1 LKKSWW
7 ESFINLRSL
16 QERGREVMSFVN
28 QYQIG
33 VSEHTKALE
42 KEMTLEV
49 QEREKEM
56 SLKAD
61 EHEKEMSLKVQEH
74 ERAMSLKADEHEWAM
89 SLKVQEH
96 EWVMSLKADDHIEA
110 MSIKDK
116 ELDTLKNGLATALEL
131 HSKFET
137 YSKSSKEI
145 IVRLA
150 EISPTITH
158 HLSSFLM

>member
-33 VSEHTKALE
+33 VNEHTKAL
-42 KEMTLEV
+42 
-49 QEREKEM
+49 
-56 SLKAD
+56 
-61 EHEKEMSLKVQEH
+61 EKEMSLKVQEH

-158 HLSSFLM
+158 HLSSLLM

>member
-1 LKKSWW
+1 
-7 ESFINLRSL
+7 
-16 QERGREVMSFVN
+16 MSFVN

-42 KEMTLEV
+42 KEMTLE
-49 QEREKEM
+49 
-56 SLKAD
+56 
-61 EHEKEMSLKVQEH
+61 VQEH

-137 YSKSSKEI
+137 NSKSSKEI